1 MILVCHDPAMASF
14 ERHKID
20 LSKTWGDNLFALF
33 PSCLDARD
41 WELMLNDKVIETES
55 LNLDA
60 FPLPCDRLIMRNR
73 PLGVD
78 PVSWLY
84 IAAAAVAASLAVT
97 MLTKQNFG
105 YDETSSKSSN
115 NSFSG
120 QTNAPR
126 AYQAQPDIFGRV
138 RAYPDIVSPA
148 VVEYVNNDRTLKHY
162 FWLSRGS
169 IEVSDVRYAD
179 TDIGDYTN
187 SQYFVYDRV
196 PIPTVIEQFA
206 NAAVDNNIIVGANE
220 GTPTGILFNSAVVSG
235 SFAPSGMLEFE
246 VYESPSVIAVYD
258 DFVAGSVNAKVA
270 FSTDSTSLGTPV
282 VREYEDTATINSI
295 TIIPPVLPETQT
307 MYEFNL
313 SVVEDRPIFGTEP
326 LNGTVELETLS
337 NILVGPFTMP
347 VEASQIWYN
356 VTFVRG
362 LKGTA
367 NFNAEWW
374 AIDSNGDEIA
384 GSRQDESFSHSGDT
398 ADQKY
403 YTRKL
408 TPSYGN
414 ARYRFQIRRTNVADI
429 ENYLDQATLES
440 LYSVRVKSNV
450 LYQINGVGGTAIV
463 VESTATDTST
473 SSGQMKFN
481 CIAERKVITVNT
493 DGTINTSLSKSRRIV
508 DSVAHHMIIDGNV
521 AAAKIDL
528 KGLVEI
534 QNSITP
540 ASFGYFDYTFDDAN
554 VPLGDRIT
562 TMCDVGRIMVNR
574 EGSKYVFVRDEP
586 QSSPVAVFDRRTTS
600 GAEYNLTISPTNTDG
615 KDCVQVEWVDVDDT
629 NTKKYINVSWDSVL
643 NKPKHGYGYNA
654 RKVTLNGCS
663 NYEQALDRA
672 ELEMRKLVYQRQY
685 VSDTVLN
692 DAEYTWRGD
701 RVRWIDVA
709 DVGVSSGEVVSYDSS
724 SGIYYTSE
732 ECDFSDITSQYK
744 VAITDQYGY
753 ASAFVAASAVAGKN
767 KAFQASA
774 GTPIIA
780 DGITMQLGSRFL
792 LVKSTEVDKH
802 DFILASK
809 RPNGYGTFS
818 IELVQYDSRIYERTL
833 TS

>member
-20 LSKTWGDNLFALF
+20 LAKTWGDNLFALF
-33 PSCLDARD
+33 PSGLDARD
-41 WELMLNDKVIETES
+41 WELMLNDKVVEPEL

-60 FPLPCDRLIMRNR
+60 FPLPCDRIIMRNR

-78 PVSWLY
+78 PITIAY

-187 SQYFVYDRV
+187 SQYFVYDSV

-206 NAAVDNNIIVGANE
+206 NAAVDNNIIVGVNE
-220 GTPTGILFNSAVVSG
+220 GTSTGIGFTSATIDGQVESDGDIYFTV
-235 SFAPSGMLEFE
+235 A
-246 VYESPSVIAVYD
+246 ESPSVIAVYNEFNNGTTSAD
-258 DFVAGSVNAKVA
+258 VTYRYTNSFGGQ
-270 FSTDSTSLGTPV
+270 STLNVTGTI
-282 VREYEDTATINSI
+282 TAIV
-295 TIIPPVLPETQT
+295 IIPPVAPDT
-307 MYEFNL
+307 
-313 SVVEDRPIFGTEP
+313 VVKYQFFISTNTPVGLGGAPIVSDVT
-326 LNGTVELETLS
+326 LELLE
-337 NILVGPFTMP
+337 NVIVGPFTMP
-347 VEASQIWYN
+347 VESEQLWYN

-367 NFNAEWW
+367 EFKAEWW
-374 AIDSNGDEIA
+374 AIDSNGDEIS
-384 GSRQDESFSHSGDT
+384 GSRQDETFTYSGDT
-398 ADQKY
+398 SDQKY
-403 YTRKL
+403 YTRKV
-408 TPSYGN
+408 TPAYGN
-414 ARYRFQIRRTNVADI
+414 ARYRFQIQRTNESDA

-440 LYSVRVKSNV
+440 LFSVRVKNNV
-450 LYQINGVGGTAIV
+450 PYQINGIGGTAIV

-473 SSGQMKFN
+473 SSGQLKFN
-481 CIAERKVITVNT
+481 CIAERKVISVNS
-493 DGTINTSLSKSRRIV
+493 DGTINNTLTKSRRIC
-508 DSVAHHMIIDGNV
+508 DSVAHHMIVDGSV
-521 AAAKIDL
+521 SQSKIDL
-528 KGLVEI
+528 KGLVDI
-534 QNSITP
+534 QNAITP

-562 TMCDVGRIMVNR
+562 TMCDVGRILVNR

-586 QSSPVAVFDRRTTS
+586 QSAPVAVFDRRTTAS
-600 GAEYNLTISPTNTDG
+600 AEYNLTISPTNTDG

-629 NTKKYINVSWDSVL
+629 NTKKYINVSWDSTL
-643 NKPKHGYGYNA
+643 NIPKHGYGINA

-672 ELEMRKLVYQRQY
+672 ELEMRKLVYQREY
-685 VSDTVLN
+685 VTDTALN

-709 DVGVSSGEVVSYDSS
+709 DVGVSSGEIVGYDSVN
-724 SGIYYTSE
+724 GIYHTSE
-732 ECDFSDITSQYK
+732 ECDFNDGMAQYK

-753 ASAFVAASAVAGKN
+753 ASAFVAATSVAGKN
-767 KAFQASA
+767 KAFQAYA

-780 DGITMQLGSRFL
+780 DGITTQLGSRFL

-802 DFILASK
+802 DFTLASK
-809 RPNGYGTFS
+809 RPNGDGTFS

>member
-20 LSKTWGDNLFALF
+20 HAKTWGDNLFALF
-33 PSCLDARD
+33 PSGLDARD
-41 WELMLNDKVIETES
+41 WELMLNDKVIEPEH

-73 PLGVD
+73 PLGID
-78 PVSWLY
+78 PLTIALVAV
-84 IAAAAVAASLAVT
+84 AAAASVALSFL
-97 MLTKQNFG
+97 LQPSFG

-162 FWLSRGS
+162 FWITRGS
-169 IEVSDVRYAD
+169 AEVSDVRYAD

-187 SQYFVYDRV
+187 SQHFVYDNV

-206 NAAVDNNIIVGANE
+206 NAAVDNNIIVGVNE
-220 GTPTGILFNSAVVSG
+220 GTSTGIGFTSATINGQV
-235 SFAPSGMLEFE
+235 
-246 VYESPSVIAVYD
+246 ESDGDIYFTVAESSSVIAVYD
-258 DFVAGSVNAKVA
+258 EFNNGTTSADVTYRYTNSFGGQ
-270 FSTDSTSLGTPV
+270 STLNVTGTI
-282 VREYEDTATINSI
+282 TAIV
-295 TIIPPVLPETQT
+295 IIPPVAPDT
-307 MYEFNL
+307 
-313 SVVEDRPIFGTEP
+313 VVKYQFFISTNTPVGLGGAPIVGDVT
-326 LNGTVELETLS
+326 LELLE
-337 NILVGPFTMP
+337 NVIVGPFTMP
-347 VEASQIWYN
+347 VESEQLWYN

-367 NFNAEWW
+367 EFKAEWW
-374 AIDSNGDEIA
+374 AIDLNGDEIS
-384 GSRQDESFSHSGDT
+384 GSRQDETFTYSGDT

-403 YTRKL
+403 YTRKV
-408 TPSYGN
+408 TPAYGN
-414 ARYRFQIRRTNVADI
+414 ARYRFQIRRTNESDA

-440 LYSVRVKSNV
+440 LFSVRVKNNV
-450 LYQINGVGGTAIV
+450 LYQINGIGGTAIV

-473 SSGQMKFN
+473 SSGQLKFN
-481 CIAERKVITVNT
+481 CIAERKVITVNS
-493 DGTINTSLSKSRRIV
+493 DGTINSALTKSRRIC
-508 DSVAHHMIIDGNV
+508 DSVAHHMIVDGSV
-521 AAAKIDL
+521 SPSKIDL
-528 KGLVEI
+528 KGLVDI

-562 TMCDVGRIMVNR
+562 TMCDVGRILVNR

-586 QSSPVAVFDRRTTS
+586 QSAPVAVFDRRTTS

-629 NTKKYINVSWDSVL
+629 NTKKYINVSWDSTL
-643 NKPKHGYGYNA
+643 NKPKHGYGINA

-672 ELEMRKLVYQRQY
+672 ELEMRKLVYQREY
-685 VSDTVLN
+685 VTDTALN

-701 RVRWIDVA
+701 MVRWIDVA
-709 DVGVSSGEVVSYDSS
+709 DVGVSSGEVVGYDASN
-724 SGIYYTSE
+724 GIYHTSE
-732 ECDFSDITSQYK
+732 ECDFSDEAAQYK

-753 ASAFVAASAVAGKN
+753 ASAFVTASAVAGKN
-767 KAFQASA
+767 KAFHASA
-774 GTPIIA
+774 GTPIIS
-780 DGITMQLGSRFL
+780 DGIETQLGSRFL

-802 DFILASK
+802 DFILSSK
-809 RPNGYGTFS
+809 RPNGDGTFS
-818 IELVQYDSRIYERTL
+818 IDMVQYDSRIYERTL

>member
-20 LSKTWGDNLFALF
+20 HSKTWGDNLFALF
-33 PSCLDARD
+33 PSGLDASD
-41 WELMLNDKVIETES
+41 WELMLNDKVIEPER

-73 PLGVD
+73 PLGIETLVYAL
-78 PVSWLY
+78 V
-84 IAAAAVAASLAVT
+84 AVAAAVAVT
-97 MLTKQNFG
+97 MLTKQSFG

-169 IEVSDVRYAD
+169 IDVSDVRYAD

-187 SQYFVYDRV
+187 SQYFVYDNV

-206 NAAVDNNIIVGANE
+206 NAAVDNNIIIGVNE
-220 GTPTGILFNSAVVSG
+220 GAGTGNAFTEPVQSG
-235 SFAPSGMLEFE
+235 TVEAGGDLDFIVNETAGVIT
-246 VYESPSVIAVYD
+246 VYN
-258 DFVAGSVNAKVA
+258 DFVAGNVNAKVTYSYTNP
-270 FSTDSTSLGTPV
+270 FGGSSTVDATGTIQSV
-282 VREYEDTATINSI
+282 TV
-295 TIIPPVLPETQT
+295 IPPVLPDTITKYQFVIST
-307 MYEFNL
+307 SSSGPLFGADIDGNV
-313 SVVEDRPIFGTEP
+313 SV
-326 LNGTVELETLS
+326 ETLEK
-337 NILVGPFTMP
+337 ITVGPFTMP
-347 VEASQIWYN
+347 VESEQLWYN

-367 NFNAEWW
+367 EFKAEWW
-374 AIDSNGDEIA
+374 AIDSNGDEIS
-384 GSRQDESFSHSGDT
+384 GSRQDETFTYSGDT

-403 YTRKL
+403 YTRKV
-408 TPSYGN
+408 TPAYGN
-414 ARYRFQIRRTNVADI
+414 ARYRFQIQRTNESDA

-440 LYSVRVKSNV
+440 LFSVRIKTNV
-450 LYQINGVGGTAIV
+450 LYQINSIGGTAIV

-481 CIAERKVITVNT
+481 CIAERKVITVNS
-493 DGTINTSLSKSRRIV
+493 DGTTNNSLTKSRRIC
-508 DSVAHHMIIDGNV
+508 DSVAHHMIVDGSV
-521 AAAKIDL
+521 SPSKIDL
-528 KGLVEI
+528 KGLVDI
-534 QNSITP
+534 QNTITP
-540 ASFGYFDYTFDDAN
+540 ESFGYFDYTFDDAN

-562 TMCDVGRIMVNR
+562 TMCDVGRILVNR
-574 EGSKYVFVRDEP
+574 EGSKYVFVRDEAQP
-586 QSSPVAVFDRRTTS
+586 APVAVFDRRTTA

-615 KDCVQVEWVDVDDT
+615 KDCVQVEWVDVDDS
-629 NTKKYINVSWDSVL
+629 NTKRYINVSWDSTL
-643 NKPKHGYGYNA
+643 NKPKHGYGINA

-672 ELEMRKLVYQRQY
+672 ELEMRKLVYQREY
-685 VSDTVLN
+685 VTDTALN

-701 RVRWIDVA
+701 MVRWIDVA
-709 DVGVSSGEVVSYDSS
+709 DVGVSSGEIVGYDAAN
-724 SGIYYTSE
+724 GIYYTSD
-732 ECDFSDITSQYK
+732 ECDFSDNLAQYK
-744 VAITDQYGY
+744 VAITDQFGY
-753 ASAFVAASAVAGKN
+753 ASAFFTAVAVSGKN
-767 KAFQASA
+767 KAFQAIA
-774 GTPIIA
+774 GNPIIA
-780 DGITMQLGSRFL
+780 DGITTQLGSRFL

-802 DFILASK
+802 EFILASK
-809 RPNGYGTFS
+809 RPNGDGTFS

>member
-20 LSKTWGDNLFALF
+20 HSKTWGDNLFALF
-33 PSCLDARD
+33 PSGLDARD
-41 WELMLNDKVIETES
+41 WELMLNDKVIEPES

-73 PLGVD
+73 PLAELTVGTI
-78 PVSWLY
+78 
-84 IAAAAVAASLAVT
+84 IALVAAAVSVAATFLLQPS
-97 MLTKQNFG
+97 FG

-179 TDIGDYTN
+179 TEIGDYTN

-206 NAAVDNNIIVGANE
+206 NAAVDNNIIVGVNE
-220 GTPTGILFNSAVVSG
+220 GTSTGIGF
-235 SFAPSGMLEFE
+235 
-246 VYESPSVIAVYD
+246 
-258 DFVAGSVNAKVA
+258 
-270 FSTDSTSLGTPV
+270 TS
-282 VREYEDTATINSI
+282 ATINGKVESDGDIYFTVAESSSVISVYNEFNNGTTSADVTYRYTNSFGGQSTLNVTGTI
-295 TIIPPVLPETQT
+295 TAIVIIPPVAPDT
-307 MYEFNL
+307 
-313 SVVEDRPIFGTEP
+313 VVKYQFFISTNTPVGLGGAPIVSDVT
-326 LNGTVELETLS
+326 LELLE
-337 NILVGPFTMP
+337 NVIVGPFTMQ
-347 VEASQIWYN
+347 VESEQLWYN

-362 LKGTA
+362 LKGA
-367 NFNAEWW
+367 AEFKAEWW
-374 AIDSNGDEIA
+374 AIDSNGDEIS
-384 GSRQDESFSHSGDT
+384 GSRQDETFTYSGDT
-398 ADQKY
+398 SDQKY
-403 YTRKL
+403 YTRKV
-408 TPSYGN
+408 TPAYGY
-414 ARYRFQIRRTNVADI
+414 ARYRFQIQRTNESDA

-440 LYSVRVKSNV
+440 LFSVRIKNNV
-450 LYQINGVGGTAIV
+450 LYQINGIGGTAIV

-473 SSGQMKFN
+473 SSGQLKFN
-481 CIAERKVITVNT
+481 CIAERKVISVNS
-493 DGTINTSLSKSRRIV
+493 DGTINNTLTKSRRIC
-508 DSVAHHMIIDGNV
+508 DSVAHHMIVDGSV
-521 AAAKIDL
+521 YPSKIDL
-528 KGLVEI
+528 KGLVDI

-562 TMCDVGRIMVNR
+562 TMCDAGRILVNR

-586 QSSPVAVFDRRTTS
+586 QSAPVAVFDRRTTA

-615 KDCVQVEWVDVDDT
+615 KDCVQVEWVDVGDT
-629 NTKKYINVSWDSVL
+629 NTKKYINVSWDSAL
-643 NKPKHGYGYNA
+643 NNPKHGYGINA

-672 ELEMRKLVYQRQY
+672 ELEMRKLVYQREY
-685 VSDTVLN
+685 VTDTALN

-709 DVGVSSGEVVSYDSS
+709 DVGVSSGEIVGYDSVN
-724 SGIYYTSE
+724 GIYYTSE
-732 ECDFSDITSQYK
+732 ECDFSDITAQYK

-753 ASAFVAASAVAGKN
+753 ASSFVTATVVSGKN

-780 DGITMQLGSRFL
+780 DGVATQLGSRFL
-792 LVKSTEVDKH
+792 LVKSTEVDKR
-802 DFILASK
+802 DFIFSSK
-809 RPNGYGTFS
+809 RPNGDGTFS

>member
-20 LSKTWGDNLFALF
+20 HSKTWGYNLFSLF
-33 PSCLDARD
+33 PSGLDSRD
-41 WELMLNDKVIETES
+41 WELMLNDKVIHPEA

-60 FPLPCDRLIMRNR
+60 LPLPCDRLIMRNR
-73 PLGVD
+73 PLGLD
-78 PVSWLY
+78 PFTIALVAV
-84 IAAAAVAASLAVT
+84 AAAASVALSFFL
-97 MLTKQNFG
+97 QPSFG

-162 FWLSRGS
+162 FWITRGS
-169 IEVSDVRYAD
+169 AEVSDVRYAD

-187 SQYFVYDRV
+187 SQYFVYDNV

-206 NAAVDNNIIVGANE
+206 NAAVDNNIIVGVNE
-220 GTPTGILFNSAVVSG
+220 GTSTGIGFTSATINGQV
-235 SFAPSGMLEFE
+235 
-246 VYESPSVIAVYD
+246 ESDGDIYFTVAESSSVIAVYD
-258 DFVAGSVNAKVA
+258 EFNN
-270 FSTDSTSLGTPV
+270 GT
-282 VREYEDTATINSI
+282 TNSSI
-295 TIIPPVLPETQT
+295 TYRYTNSFGSESTLNVTGNITAIVIIPPVLPDT
-307 MYEFNL
+307 
-313 SVVEDRPIFGTEP
+313 VVKYQFFVSTNTPVGLGGAPIVGDVT
-326 LNGTVELETLS
+326 LELLE
-337 NILVGPFTMP
+337 NVIVGPFTMP
-347 VEASQIWYN
+347 VESDQLWYN

-362 LKGTA
+362 LKGSA
-367 NFNAEWW
+367 EFKAEWW
-374 AIDSNGDEIA
+374 AIDSNGDEIS
-384 GSRQDESFSHSGDT
+384 GSRQDETFTYSGDT

-403 YTRKL
+403 YTRKV
-408 TPSYGN
+408 TPAYGN
-414 ARYRFQIRRTNVADI
+414 ARYRFQIQRTNESDA

-440 LYSVRVKSNV
+440 LFSVRIKNNV
-450 LYQINGVGGTAIV
+450 LYQINGIGGTAIV

-473 SSGQMKFN
+473 SSGQLKFN
-481 CIAERKVITVNT
+481 CIAERKVITVNG
-493 DGTINTSLSKSRRIV
+493 DGTINNTLTKSRRIC
-508 DSVAHHMIIDGNV
+508 DSVAHHMIIDGSV
-521 AAAKIDL
+521 SPSKIDL
-528 KGLVEI
+528 KGLVDI

-562 TMCDVGRIMVNR
+562 TMCDVGRILVNR
-574 EGSKYVFVRDEP
+574 EGSKYVFVRDEA
-586 QSSPVAVFDRRTTS
+586 QAAPVAVFDRRTTS

-629 NTKKYINVSWDSVL
+629 NTKKYINVSWDSAL
-643 NKPKHGYGYNA
+643 NKPKHGYGINA

-672 ELEMRKLVYQRQY
+672 ELEMRKLVYQREY
-685 VSDTVLN
+685 VSDTALN

-709 DVGVSSGEVVSYDSS
+709 DVGVSSGEIVGYDSAN
-724 SGIYYTSE
+724 GIYYTSE
-732 ECDFSDITSQYK
+732 ECDFSDEAAQYK

-753 ASAFVAASAVAGKN
+753 ASAFVTAVSVSGNN

-774 GTPIIA
+774 GTPVIA
-780 DGITMQLGSRFL
+780 DGIITQLGSRFL

-802 DFILASK
+802 DFILSSK
-809 RPNGYGTFS
+809 RPNGDGTLS

>member
-20 LSKTWGDNLFALF
+20 HAKTWGDNLFALF
-33 PSCLDARD
+33 PSGLDARD
-41 WELMLNDKVIETES
+41 WELMLNDKVIQPES
-55 LNLDA
+55 FNLDA

-73 PLGVD
+73 PLGLEVA
-78 PVSWLY
+78 VIGL
-84 IAAAAVAASLAVT
+84 IAVAASVAVSF
-97 MLTKQNFG
+97 LFKPDPFG
-105 YDETSSKSSN
+105 YDETTSKSSN

-148 VVEYVNNDRTLKHY
+148 VVEYVDNNRTLKHY

-187 SQYFVYDRV
+187 SQYFVYDNV

-206 NAAVDNNIIVGANE
+206 NSAVDNNIIIGVNE
-220 GTPTGILFNSAVVSG
+220 GVGTGNAFTEPVQSG
-235 SFAPSGMLEFE
+235 TVEAGGDIDFIVNETAGVIT
-246 VYESPSVIAVYD
+246 VYN
-258 DFVAGSVNAKVA
+258 DFVAGNVNAKVTYSYTNP
-270 FSTDSTSLGTPV
+270 FGGSSTENTTGTIQSV
-282 VREYEDTATINSI
+282 TV
-295 TIIPPVLPETQT
+295 IPPVLPETITKYQFVIST
-307 MYEFNL
+307 
-313 SVVEDRPIFGTEP
+313 SSSGSIFGAD
-326 LNGTVELETLS
+326 LDGNVSVETLEK
-337 NILVGPFTMP
+337 IIVGPFTMP
-347 VEASQIWYN
+347 VDAEQIWYN

-362 LKGTA
+362 LKGRA
-367 NFNAEWW
+367 DFEAEWW
-374 AIDSNGDEIA
+374 AIDGNGGEIA
-384 GSRQDESFSHSGDT
+384 GSRQSETFFYEADT

-403 YTRKL
+403 FTRKL
-408 TPSYGN
+408 TPAYGL
-414 ARYRFQIRRTNVADI
+414 ARYRFQIRRTNDANI

-440 LYSVRVKSNV
+440 LFSVRIKNNV
-450 LYQINGVGGTAIV
+450 LYQINGIGGTAIV

-473 SSGQMKFN
+473 SSGQLKFN
-481 CIAERKVITVNT
+481 CIAERKVISVNS
-493 DGTINTSLSKSRRIV
+493 DGAINNTLTKSRRIC
-508 DSVAHHMIIDGNV
+508 DSVAHHMIVDGSV
-521 AAAKIDL
+521 SPSKIDL
-528 KGLVEI
+528 KGLVDI

-562 TMCDVGRIMVNR
+562 TMCDVGRILVNR
-574 EGSKYVFVRDEP
+574 EGSKYVFVRDEA
-586 QSSPVAVFDRRTTS
+586 QSAPVAVFDRRTTS

-629 NTKKYINVSWDSVL
+629 NTKKYINVSWDSTL
-643 NKPKHGYGYNA
+643 NKPKHGYGINA

-672 ELEMRKLVYQRQY
+672 ELEMRKLVYQREY
-685 VSDTVLN
+685 VSDTALN

-709 DVGVSSGEVVSYDSS
+709 DVGVSSGEVVGYDSI
-724 SGIYYTSE
+724 GIYYTSE
-732 ECDFSDITSQYK
+732 ECDFSDEEAQYK

-753 ASAFVAASAVAGKN
+753 ASSFVTATPVSGKT
-767 KAFQASA
+767 KAFQAVA
-774 GTPIIA
+774 VTPIIA
-780 DGITMQLGSRFL
+780 DGLTTQLGSRFL

-809 RPNGYGTFS
+809 RPNGDGTFS

>member
-20 LSKTWGDNLFALF
+20 HAKTWGDNLFALF
-33 PSCLDARD
+33 PSGLDARD
-41 WELMLNDKVIETES
+41 WELMLNDKVIATDA

-73 PLGVD
+73 PLGID

-126 AYQAQPDIFGRV
+126 AYQAQPDIFGRA

-162 FWLSRGS
+162 FWITRGS
-169 IEVSDVRYAD
+169 AEVSDVRYAD

-187 SQYFVYDRV
+187 SQHFVYDNV

-206 NAAVDNNIIVGANE
+206 NAAVDNNIIVGVNE
-220 GTPTGILFNSAVVSG
+220 GIGTGISFTEPVIVGEIDSG
-235 SFAPSGMLEFE
+235 GDIDFTVNETAN
-246 VYESPSVIAVYD
+246 VIALYN
-258 DFVAGSVNAKVA
+258 DFVAGNTNTKITYKYTNP
-270 FSTDSTSLGTPV
+270 FSGTSTV
-282 VREYEDTATINSI
+282 DTTGQILSI
-295 TIIPPVLPETQT
+295 TVIPPVLPDTISKYQFIVST
-307 MYEFNL
+307 GGTGPF
-313 SVVEDRPIFGTEP
+313 FGATIT
-326 LNGTVELETLS
+326 GDVSMETLER
-337 NILVGPFTMP
+337 ITVGPFTMP
-347 VEASQIWYN
+347 VDAEQIWYN

-362 LKGTA
+362 LKGGA
-367 NFNAEWW
+367 EFKAEWW
-374 AIDSNGDEIA
+374 AIDSLGDEIS
-384 GSRQDESFSHSGDT
+384 GSRQDETFTYSGDS

-403 YTRKL
+403 FTRKV
-408 TPSYGN
+408 TPAYGN
-414 ARYRFQIRRTNVADI
+414 ARYRFQIQRTNKSDA

-440 LYSVRVKSNV
+440 LFSVRVKSNV
-450 LYQINGVGGTAIV
+450 LYQINGIGGTAIV

-473 SSGQMKFN
+473 SSGQLKFN
-481 CIAERKVITVNT
+481 CIAERKVITVNA
-493 DGTINTSLSKSRRIV
+493 DGTINNTLAKSRRIC
-508 DSVAHHMIIDGNV
+508 DSVAHHMIVDGSV
-521 AAAKIDL
+521 SPSKIDL
-528 KGLVEI
+528 KGLVDI
-534 QNSITP
+534 QNSISP
-540 ASFGYFDYTFDDAN
+540 AHFGYFDYTFDDAN

-562 TMCDVGRIMVNR
+562 TMCDVGRIIVNR

-586 QSSPVAVFDRRTTS
+586 QSAPVAVFDRRTTS

-629 NTKKYINVSWDSVL
+629 NTKKYINVSWDSAL
-643 NKPKHGYGYNA
+643 NKPKHGYGINA

-672 ELEMRKLVYQRQY
+672 ELEMRKIVYQREY
-685 VSDTVLN
+685 VTDTALN

-709 DVGVSSGEVVSYDSS
+709 DVGVSSGEVVGYDSAN
-724 SGIYYTSE
+724 GIYYTSE
-732 ECDFSDITSQYK
+732 ECDFSDDAAQYK

-753 ASAFVAASAVAGKN
+753 ASAFVAATSVAGKN

-774 GTPIIA
+774 GAPIIS
-780 DGITMQLGSRFL
+780 DGITTQLGSRFL

-802 DFILASK
+802 DFIFASK
-809 RPNGYGTFS
+809 RPNGDGTFS

>member
-20 LSKTWGDNLFALF
+20 HSKTWGDNLFALF
-33 PSCLDARD
+33 TSGLDARD
-41 WELMLNDKVIETES
+41 WELMLNDKVIEPES

-73 PLGVD
+73 PLGID
-78 PVSWLY
+78 PLTIALVAV
-84 IAAAAVAASLAVT
+84 AAAASVALSFFL
-97 MLTKQNFG
+97 QPSFG
-105 YDETSSKSSN
+105 YDETTSKSSN

-162 FWLSRGS
+162 FWITRGS
-169 IEVSDVRYAD
+169 AEVSDVRYAD

-187 SQYFVYDRV
+187 SQYFVYDNV

-206 NAAVDNNIIVGANE
+206 NAAVDNNIIIGVNE
-220 GTPTGILFNSAVVSG
+220 GQESGISFSSNVISG
-235 SFAPSGMLEFE
+235 KYYYSGALEFI
-246 VYESPSVIAVYD
+246 VYESTKVVDVYD
-258 DFVAGSVNAKVA
+258 EFAAGNVNVNAT
-270 FSTDSTSLGTPV
+270 FSTENDFGGIIVKDYV
-282 VREYEDTATINSI
+282 VPATITSI
-295 TIIPPVLPETQT
+295 NVIPPAFPETKT
-307 MYEFNL
+307 KYEFIMTAPSKRTTFGN
-313 SVVEDRPIFGTEP
+313 EPITGLMQIDVLDEIF
-326 LNGTVELETLS
+326 
-337 NILVGPFTMP
+337 VGPFTMP
-347 VEASQIWYN
+347 VESEQLWYN

-367 NFNAEWW
+367 EFKAQWW
-374 AIDSNGDEIA
+374 AIDSNGDEIS
-384 GSRQDESFSHSGDT
+384 GSRQDETFTYSGDT

-403 YTRKL
+403 YTRKV
-408 TPSYGN
+408 TPAYGN
-414 ARYRFQIRRTNVADI
+414 ARYRFQIQRTNESDA

-440 LYSVRVKSNV
+440 LFSVRIKNNV
-450 LYQINGVGGTAIV
+450 LYQINGIGGTAIV

-473 SSGQMKFN
+473 SSGQLKFN
-481 CIAERKVITVNT
+481 CIAERKVISVNS
-493 DGTINTSLSKSRRIV
+493 DGTINNTLTKSRRIC
-508 DSVAHHMIIDGNV
+508 DSVAHHMIVDGNV
-521 AAAKIDL
+521 PASKIDL
-528 KGLVEI
+528 KGLMDI
-534 QNSITP
+534 QNAITP
-540 ASFGYFDYTFDDAN
+540 ANFGYFDYTFDDAD

-562 TMCDVGRIMVNR
+562 TMCDVGRILVNR
-574 EGSKYVFVRDEP
+574 EGSKYVFVRDEAQP
-586 QSSPVAVFDRRTTS
+586 APVAVFDRRTTS
-600 GAEYNLTISPTNTDG
+600 GEEYNLTISPTNTDG

-629 NTKKYINVSWDSVL
+629 NTKKYINVSWDSSL
-643 NKPKHGYGYNA
+643 NKPKHGYGINA

-672 ELEMRKLVYQRQY
+672 ELEMRKLVYQREY
-685 VSDTVLN
+685 VTDTALN

-709 DVGVSSGEVVSYDSS
+709 DVGVSSGEVVGYDSAN
-724 SGIYYTSE
+724 GIYYTSE
-732 ECDFSDITSQYK
+732 ECDFSDTSAQYK

-753 ASAFVAASAVAGKN
+753 ASAFVTASAIAGKN
-767 KAFQASA
+767 KAFQAGA

-780 DGITMQLGSRFL
+780 EGITIQLGSRFL

-809 RPNGYGTFS
+809 RPNGDGTFS

>member
-33 PSCLDARD
+33 PSGLDARD
-41 WELMLNDKVIETES
+41 WELMLNDKVIAKDA

-73 PLGVD
+73 PLGVETL
-78 PVSWLY
+78 VYALV
-84 IAAAAVAASLAVT
+84 AVAASLAVT

-187 SQYFVYDRV
+187 SQYFVYDNV

-206 NAAVDNNIIVGANE
+206 NAAVDNNIIIGVNE
-220 GTPTGILFNSAVVSG
+220 GVGTGISFTKPVSSG
-235 SFAPSGMLEFE
+235 SIDSNGDIDFTVFE
-246 VYESPSVIAVYD
+246 TANVIALYN
-258 DFVAGSVNAKVA
+258 DFAAGNTSARITYSYNNPFGGTSTVNA
-270 FSTDSTSLGTPV
+270 SGEIL
-282 VREYEDTATINSI
+282 SI
-295 TIIPPVLPETQT
+295 TIIPPVLPETTNKYQFIVRASETGPFFGATLTGNVT
-307 MYEFNL
+307 M
-313 SVVEDRPIFGTEP
+313 
-326 LNGTVELETLS
+326 ETLEQ
-337 NILVGPFTMP
+337 IIVGPFTMP
-347 VEASQIWYN
+347 VESEQLWYN

-367 NFNAEWW
+367 EFKAEWW
-374 AIDSNGDEIA
+374 AIDSNGDEIS
-384 GSRQDESFSHSGDT
+384 GSRQDETFTYSGDT
-398 ADQKY
+398 SDQKY
-403 YTRKL
+403 YTRKV

-414 ARYRFQIRRTNVADI
+414 ARYRFQIQRTNESDA

-440 LYSVRVKSNV
+440 LFSVRIKNNV
-450 LYQINGVGGTAIV
+450 LYQINGIGGTAIV

-473 SSGQMKFN
+473 SSGQLKFN
-481 CIAERKVITVNT
+481 CIAERKVISVNS
-493 DGTINTSLSKSRRIV
+493 DGTINNTLTKSRRIC
-508 DSVAHHMIIDGNV
+508 DSVAHHMIVDGNV
-521 AAAKIDL
+521 SPSKIDL
-528 KGLVEI
+528 LGLVSI

-540 ASFGYFDYTFDDAN
+540 ASFGHFDYTFDDAN

-562 TMCDVGRIMVNR
+562 TMCDAGRILVNR
-574 EGSKYVFVRDEP
+574 EGSKYVFVRDEA
-586 QSSPVAVFDRRTTS
+586 QSAPVAVFDRRTTL

-629 NTKKYINVSWDSVL
+629 NTKKYINVSWDPSL
-643 NKPKHGYGYNA
+643 NKPKLGYGINA

-672 ELEMRKLVYQRQY
+672 ELEMRKLVYQREY
-685 VSDTVLN
+685 VTDTALN

-709 DVGVSSGEVVSYDSS
+709 DVGVSSGEIVGYDSS
-724 SGIYYTSE
+724 NGIYYTSE
-732 ECDFSDITSQYK
+732 ECDFSDPSAQYK

-753 ASAFVAASAVAGKN
+753 ASAFVTATPVSGKN

-774 GTPIIA
+774 GNPVIA
-780 DGITMQLGSRFL
+780 DGITTQLGSRFL
-792 LVKSTEVDKH
+792 LVKSTEVGKH

-809 RPNGYGTFS
+809 RPNGDGTFS

>member
-20 LSKTWGDNLFALF
+20 HSKTWGDNLFALF
-33 PSCLDARD
+33 PSGLDARD
-41 WELMLNDKVIETES
+41 WELMLNDKVIEPEA
-55 LNLDA
+55 LNLGA
-60 FPLPCDRLIMRNR
+60 FPMPCDRLIMRNR
-73 PLGVD
+73 PLG
-78 PVSWLY
+78 LETATI
-84 IAAAAVAASLAVT
+84 IALVAAAVSIAATFLLQPS
-97 MLTKQNFG
+97 FG

-187 SQYFVYDRV
+187 SQYFVYDNV

-206 NAAVDNNIIVGANE
+206 NAAVDNNILIGTNE
-220 GTPTGILFNSAVVSG
+220 GEPTGHIFDEPVVSGTVSPDGTLEFSVNENSAVV
-235 SFAPSGMLEFE
+235 
-246 VYESPSVIAVYD
+246 AVYD
-258 DFVAGSVNAKVA
+258 DFMAGKSGVNVSFSYTNPFGGTSSYTGSGEITSVTLIPPVSPDTITKYS
-270 FSTDSTSLGTPV
+270 FSISTDSKV
-282 VREYEDTATINSI
+282 
-295 TIIPPVLPETQT
+295 
-307 MYEFNL
+307 F
-313 SVVEDRPIFGTEP
+313 FGGD
-326 LNGTVELETLS
+326 LVGNVGVETLS
-337 NILVGPFTMP
+337 GTLVGPFTMP
-347 VEASQIWYN
+347 VDSDQIWYN
-356 VTFVRG
+356 IAFQRG
-362 LKGTA
+362 LKGGA
-367 NFNAEWW
+367 GIESEWW
-374 AIDSNGDEIA
+374 AIDQNGIEIA
-384 GSRQDESFSHSGDT
+384 GSRQTEYFICEGDT
-398 ADQKY
+398 ADQKF
-403 YTRKL
+403 YTRKV
-408 TPSYGN
+408 TPSYGL
-414 ARYRFQIRRTNVADI
+414 ARYKFQIKRTNPADNT
-429 ENYLDQATLES
+429 NYLDQASLES
-440 LYSVRVKSNV
+440 LFSVRIKNNV
-450 LYQINGVGGTAIV
+450 LYQINGIGGTAIV
-463 VESTATDTST
+463 VESKATDTST
-473 SSGQMKFN
+473 SSGQLKFN
-481 CIAERKVITVNT
+481 CIAERKVITVNG
-493 DGTINTSLSKSRRIV
+493 DGTINSTLAKSRRIC
-508 DSVAHHMIIDGNV
+508 DSVAHHMIIDGSV
-521 AAAKIDL
+521 SPSKIDL
-528 KGLVEI
+528 KGLVDI

-562 TMCDVGRIMVNR
+562 TMCDVGRILVNR
-574 EGSKYVFVRDEP
+574 EGSKYVFVRDEA
-586 QSSPVAVFDRRTTS
+586 QAAPVAVFDRRTTS
-600 GAEYNLTISPTNTDG
+600 GSEYNLTISPTNTDG

-629 NTKKYINVSWDSVL
+629 NTKKYINVSWDSTL
-643 NKPKHGYGYNA
+643 NKPKHGYGINA

-672 ELEMRKLVYQRQY
+672 ELEMRKLVYQREY
-685 VSDTVLN
+685 VTDTALN

-709 DVGVSSGEVVSYDSS
+709 DVGVSSGEVIGYDSAN
-724 SGIYYTSE
+724 GIYHTSE
-732 ECDFSDITSQYK
+732 ECDFGDKLSQYK

-753 ASAFVAASAVAGKN
+753 ASSFVTATAVPGKN
-767 KAFQASA
+767 KAFQAIA

-780 DGITMQLGSRFL
+780 NGITTQLGSRFL
-792 LVKSTEVDKH
+792 LVKSTEVDMH

-809 RPNGYGTFS
+809 RPNGDGTFS

>member
-20 LSKTWGDNLFALF
+20 HAKTWGDNLFALF
-33 PSCLDARD
+33 PSGLDARD
-41 WELMLNDKVIETES
+41 WELMLNDKVIQPDA

-73 PLGVD
+73 PLGVETL
-78 PVSWLY
+78 VIGL
-84 IAAAAVAASLAVT
+84 IAVAASVAVSF
-97 MLTKQNFG
+97 LFKPDPFG

-148 VVEYVNNDRTLKHY
+148 VVEYVDNDRTLKHY

-187 SQYFVYDRV
+187 SQYLVYDNV

-206 NAAVDNNIIVGANE
+206 NAAVDNNIIIGVNE
-220 GTPTGILFNSAVVSG
+220 GVGTGNAFTEPVQSG
-235 SFAPSGMLEFE
+235 QVDSSGNLDFIVNETTGVLS
-246 VYESPSVIAVYD
+246 VYN
-258 DFVAGSVNAKVA
+258 DFLAGNVNAKVTYRYTNA
-270 FSTDSTSLGTPV
+270 FGGSSTV
-282 VREYEDTATINSI
+282 DTTGAIQSVTV
-295 TIIPPVLPETQT
+295 IPPVLPETITKYQFVIST
-307 MYEFNL
+307 SSSGSLFGADLDGNV
-313 SVVEDRPIFGTEP
+313 SV
-326 LNGTVELETLS
+326 ETLEK
-337 NILVGPFTMP
+337 ITVGPFTMP
-347 VEASQIWYN
+347 VDAEQIWYN

-362 LKGTA
+362 LKGRA
-367 NFNAEWW
+367 DFEAEWW
-374 AIDSNGDEIA
+374 AIDGNGDEIV
-384 GSRQDESFSHSGDT
+384 GSRQSETFFYENDT

-403 YTRKL
+403 FTRKL
-408 TPSYGN
+408 TPAYGL
-414 ARYRFQIRRTNVADI
+414 ARYRFQIKRTNDANI

-440 LYSVRVKSNV
+440 LFSVRVKNNV
-450 LYQINGVGGTAIV
+450 LYQINGIGGTAIV

-481 CIAERKVITVNT
+481 CIAERNVISVNSDGTVN
-493 DGTINTSLSKSRRIV
+493 NTLTKSRRV
-508 DSVAHHMIIDGNV
+508 CDSVAHHMIVDGSV
-521 AAAKIDL
+521 SPSKIDL
-528 KGLVEI
+528 KGLVDI

-540 ASFGYFDYTFDDAN
+540 ESFGYFDYTFDDAN

-562 TMCDVGRIMVNR
+562 TMCDVGRILVNR

-586 QSSPVAVFDRRTTS
+586 QIAPVAVFDRRTTS

-629 NTKKYINVSWDSVL
+629 NTKKYINVSWDAAL
-643 NKPKHGYGYNA
+643 NKPKHGYGINA

-672 ELEMRKLVYQRQY
+672 ELEMRKLVYQREY
-685 VSDTVLN
+685 VTDTALN

-709 DVGVSSGEVVSYDSS
+709 DVGVSSGEVVGFDPTN
-724 SGIYYTSE
+724 GIYYTSE
-732 ECDFSDITSQYK
+732 ECDFSDYAAQYK
-744 VAITDQYGY
+744 VAITDQFGY
-753 ASAFVAASAVAGKN
+753 ASAFFTAVAVSGKN

-780 DGITMQLGSRFL
+780 DGITTQLGSRFL

-809 RPNGYGTFS
+809 RPNGDGTFS

>member
-20 LSKTWGDNLFALF
+20 LAKTWGDNLFALF
-33 PSCLDARD
+33 PSGLDARD
-41 WELMLNDKVIETES
+41 WELMLNDKVIEPEIF
-55 LNLDA
+55 NLDV

-73 PLGVD
+73 PLGVETL
-78 PVSWLY
+78 V
-84 IAAAAVAASLAVT
+84 IALVAVAAAVAASLLLQPA
-97 MLTKQNFG
+97 FG

-148 VVEYVNNDRTLKHY
+148 AMEYVDNNRTLKHY
-162 FWLSRGS
+162 FWITRGS
-169 IEVSDVRYAD
+169 AEISYVRYAD

-187 SQYFVYDRV
+187 SQYSVYDNI
-196 PIPTVIEQFA
+196 PIPTVVEQFA
-206 NAAVDNNIIVGANE
+206 NAAVDNNIIIGVNE
-220 GTPTGILFNSAVVSG
+220 GVGTGISFTEPVSSG
-235 SFAPSGMLEFE
+235 SVDSNGDIDFTVLETAN
-246 VYESPSVIAVYD
+246 VISLYN
-258 DFVAGSVNAKVA
+258 DFTAGNTNAKMTYSYNNP
-270 FSTDSTSLGTPV
+270 FGGKSTV
-282 VREYEDTATINSI
+282 NTAGEILSV
-295 TIIPPVLPETQT
+295 TIIPPVLPETTNKYQFIVRT
-307 MYEFNL
+307 SETGPF
-313 SVVEDRPIFGTEP
+313 FGAT
-326 LNGTVELETLS
+326 LTDNVTIETLEQ
-337 NILVGPFTMP
+337 IIVGPFTMP
-347 VEASQIWYN
+347 VDASQIWYN

-367 NFNAEWW
+367 NFKAEWW
-374 AIDSNGDEIA
+374 AIDELGDEIL
-384 GSRQDESFSHSGDT
+384 GTRQDETFSYSGDT

-403 YTRKL
+403 FTRKV
-408 TPSYGN
+408 TPSYGT
-414 ARYRFQIRRTNVADI
+414 ARYRFQIQRTNSADI
-429 ENYLDQATLES
+429 ENYIDQATLES
-440 LYSVRVKSNV
+440 LFSVRIKSNV
-450 LYQINGVGGTAIV
+450 LYQVNGIGGTAIV

-473 SSGQMKFN
+473 SSGQLKFN
-481 CIAERKVITVNT
+481 CIAERKVITVNG
-493 DGTINTSLSKSRRIV
+493 DGTINNALTKSRRIC
-508 DSVAHHMIIDGNV
+508 DSVAHHMIVDGSV
-521 AAAKIDL
+521 SPSKIDL
-528 KGLVEI
+528 KGLVDI
-534 QNSITP
+534 QNSISP
-540 ASFGYFDYTFDDAN
+540 ANFGYFDYTFDDAN

-562 TMCDVGRIMVNR
+562 TMCDVGRILVNR

-586 QSSPVAVFDRRTTS
+586 QSAPVAVFDRRTTS

-629 NTKKYINVSWDSVL
+629 NTKKYINVSWDAAL
-643 NKPKHGYGYNA
+643 NKPKHGYGINA

-672 ELEMRKLVYQRQY
+672 ELEMRKLVYQREY
-685 VSDTVLN
+685 VTDTALN

-709 DVGVSSGEVVSYDSS
+709 DVGVSSGEVIGYDSVN
-724 SGIYYTSE
+724 GIYYTSE
-732 ECDFSDITSQYK
+732 ECDFSDEAAQYK

-753 ASAFVAASAVAGKN
+753 ASAFVAATSLAGKN

-780 DGITMQLGSRFL
+780 DGITTQLGSRFL

-802 DFILASK
+802 DFILSSK
-809 RPNGYGTFS
+809 RPNGDGTFS
-818 IELVQYDSRIYERTL
+818 VELVQYNSRIYERTL

>member
-33 PSCLDARD
+33 PSGIDARD
-41 WELMLNDKVIETES
+41 WELMLNDKVVEPES

-73 PLGVD
+73 PLGVEML
-78 PVSWLY
+78 VIGL
-84 IAAAAVAASLAVT
+84 IAVAASVAVSF
-97 MLTKQNFG
+97 LFKPDPFG
-105 YDETSSKSSN
+105 YDETTSKSSN

-148 VVEYVNNDRTLKHY
+148 VVEYVNNNRTLKHY
-162 FWLSRGS
+162 FWITRGS
-169 IEVSDVRYAD
+169 AEVSDVRYAD

-187 SQYFVYDRV
+187 SQYLVYDNV

-206 NAAVDNNIIVGANE
+206 NAAVDNNIIVGVNE
-220 GTPTGILFNSAVVSG
+220 GAGTGNAFTEPVQSGAVYFGGDIDFIVNETAGVITVYNDFLDGNVSAKVTYRYTN
-235 SFAPSGMLEFE
+235 PSGGSST
-246 VYESPSVIAVYD
+246 VNTTRTIQSVTVIPPILPDTITKYQ
-258 DFVAGSVNAKVA
+258 FVISNGNPGVIFGADLDGSV
-270 FSTDSTSLGTPV
+270 
-282 VREYEDTATINSI
+282 
-295 TIIPPVLPETQT
+295 
-307 MYEFNL
+307 
-313 SVVEDRPIFGTEP
+313 SV
-326 LNGTVELETLS
+326 ETLGK
-337 NILVGPFTMP
+337 ITVGPFTMP
-347 VEASQIWYN
+347 VDAEQIWYN
-356 VTFVRG
+356 VIFVRG
-362 LKGTA
+362 LKGRA
-367 NFNAEWW
+367 DFEAEWW
-374 AIDSNGDEIA
+374 AIDSNGDEII
-384 GSRQDESFSHSGDT
+384 GSRQSETFFYEGDT

-403 YTRKL
+403 FTRKL
-408 TPSYGN
+408 TPAYGL
-414 ARYRFQIRRTNVADI
+414 ARYRFQITRTNEANI

-440 LYSVRVKSNV
+440 LFSVRIKNNV
-450 LYQINGVGGTAIV
+450 LYQINGIGGTAIV

-481 CIAERKVITVNT
+481 CIAERKVISVNS
-493 DGTINTSLSKSRRIV
+493 DGTINNTPTKSRRIC
-508 DSVAHHMIIDGNV
+508 DSVAHHMIVDGSV
-521 AAAKIDL
+521 SPSKVDL

-562 TMCDVGRIMVNR
+562 TMCDAGRILVNR
-574 EGSKYVFVRDEP
+574 EGSKYVFVRDEA
-586 QSSPVAVFDRRTTS
+586 QAAPVAVFDRRTTS

-629 NTKKYINVSWDSVL
+629 NTKKYINVSWDSTL
-643 NKPKHGYGYNA
+643 NKPNHGYGINA

-672 ELEMRKLVYQRQY
+672 ELEMRKLVYQREY
-685 VSDTVLN
+685 VTDTALN

-709 DVGVSSGEVVSYDSS
+709 DVGVSSGEVVGYDAGN
-724 SGIYYTSE
+724 GIYYTSE
-732 ECDFSDITSQYK
+732 ECDFSDASAQYK

-753 ASAFVAASAVAGKN
+753 ASAFVTASAVAGKN
-767 KAFQASA
+767 KAFQASS
-774 GTPIIA
+774 GTPVIS
-780 DGITMQLGSRFL
+780 DGITTQLGSRFL

-802 DFILASK
+802 DFILSSK
-809 RPNGYGTFS
+809 RPNGDGTFS

>member
-20 LSKTWGDNLFALF
+20 HSKTWGDNLFALF
-33 PSCLDARD
+33 PSGLDARD
-41 WELMLNDKVIETES
+41 WELMLNDKVIEPES

-73 PLGVD
+73 PLG
-78 PVSWLY
+78 LETGTI
-84 IAAAAVAASLAVT
+84 IALVAAAVSIAATFLLQPS
-97 MLTKQNFG
+97 FG

-162 FWLSRGS
+162 FWITRGS
-169 IEVSDVRYAD
+169 VEVSDVRYAD

-187 SQYFVYDRV
+187 SQYFVYDNV

-206 NAAVDNNIIVGANE
+206 NAAVDNNIIVGVNE
-220 GTPTGILFNSAVVSG
+220 GTSTGIGF
-235 SFAPSGMLEFE
+235 
-246 VYESPSVIAVYD
+246 
-258 DFVAGSVNAKVA
+258 
-270 FSTDSTSLGTPV
+270 TS
-282 VREYEDTATINSI
+282 ATINGQVESDGDIYFTVAESSSVISVYNEFNNGTTSADVTYRYTNPFGGQSTLNVTGTI
-295 TIIPPVLPETQT
+295 TAIVIIPPVAPDTVVKYQFFISTSTQVG
-307 MYEFNL
+307 L
-313 SVVEDRPIFGTEP
+313 GGAPIVGDVT
-326 LNGTVELETLS
+326 LELLE
-337 NILVGPFTMP
+337 NVIVGPFTMP
-347 VEASQIWYN
+347 VESEQLWYN

-367 NFNAEWW
+367 EFKAEWW
-374 AIDSNGDEIA
+374 AIDSNGDEIP
-384 GSRQDESFSHSGDT
+384 GSRQDETFTYSGDT
-398 ADQKY
+398 SDQKY
-403 YTRKL
+403 YTRKV
-408 TPSYGN
+408 TPAYGN
-414 ARYRFQIRRTNVADI
+414 ARYRFQIQRTNESDA

-440 LYSVRVKSNV
+440 LFSVRIKNNV
-450 LYQINGVGGTAIV
+450 LYQINGIGGTAIV

-473 SSGQMKFN
+473 SSGQLKFN
-481 CIAERKVITVNT
+481 CIAERKVISVNS
-493 DGTINTSLSKSRRIV
+493 DGTINYTLTKSRRIC
-508 DSVAHHMIIDGNV
+508 DSVAHHMIVDGSV
-521 AAAKIDL
+521 SPSKIDL
-528 KGLVEI
+528 KGLVDI
-534 QNSITP
+534 QNAITP

-562 TMCDVGRIMVNR
+562 TMCDAGRILVNR
-574 EGSKYVFVRDEP
+574 EGSKYVFVRDEAQP
-586 QSSPVAVFDRRTTS
+586 APVAVFDRRTTS

-629 NTKKYINVSWDSVL
+629 NTKKYINVSWDSTL
-643 NKPKHGYGYNA
+643 NQPKHGYGINA

-672 ELEMRKLVYQRQY
+672 ELEMRKLVYQREY
-685 VSDTVLN
+685 VTDTALN

-709 DVGVSSGEVVSYDSS
+709 DVGVSSGEVVGYDAAN
-724 SGIYYTSE
+724 GIYYTSE
-732 ECDFSDITSQYK
+732 ECDLGDEAAQYK
-744 VAITDQYGY
+744 VAITDQFGY
-753 ASAFVAASAVAGKN
+753 ASSFVTATAVSGKN
-767 KAFQASA
+767 KAFQANA
-774 GTPIIA
+774 GAPVIA
-780 DGITMQLGSRFL
+780 DEITTQLGSRFL

-809 RPNGYGTFS
+809 RPNGDGTFS

>member
-20 LSKTWGDNLFALF
+20 HSKTWGDNLFALF
-33 PSCLDARD
+33 PSGLDARD
-41 WELMLNDKVIETES
+41 WELMLNDKVIEPES
-55 LNLDA
+55 LNLEA

-73 PLGVD
+73 PLGVESL
-78 PVSWLY
+78 VIGL
-84 IAAAAVAASLAVT
+84 IAVAASVAVSF
-97 MLTKQNFG
+97 LFKPDPFG
-105 YDETSSKSSN
+105 YDETTSKSSN

-148 VVEYVNNDRTLKHY
+148 VVEYVDNNRTLKHY
-162 FWLSRGS
+162 FWITRGS
-169 IEVSDVRYAD
+169 AEISDVRYAD
-179 TDIGDYTN
+179 TEIGDYTN
-187 SQYFVYDRV
+187 SQYFAYDNV

-206 NAAVDNNIIVGANE
+206 NAAVDNNIIIGVNE
-220 GTPTGILFNSAVVSG
+220 GVGTGNAFTEPVQSG
-235 SFAPSGMLEFE
+235 TVEAGGDLDFIVNETAGVIT
-246 VYESPSVIAVYD
+246 VYNDFIA
-258 DFVAGSVNAKVA
+258 GNVNAKVTYSYTNP
-270 FSTDSTSLGTPV
+270 FGGSSTENTTGTIQSV
-282 VREYEDTATINSI
+282 TV
-295 TIIPPVLPETQT
+295 IPPALPETITKYQFVIST
-307 MYEFNL
+307 SSSGSLFGADLDGNV
-313 SVVEDRPIFGTEP
+313 SV
-326 LNGTVELETLS
+326 ETLEK
-337 NILVGPFTMP
+337 ITVGPFTMP
-347 VEASQIWYN
+347 VDAEQIWYN

-362 LKGTA
+362 LKGRA
-367 NFNAEWW
+367 DFEAEWW
-374 AIDSNGDEIA
+374 AIDGNGDEII
-384 GSRQDESFSHSGDT
+384 GSRQSETFFYENDT

-403 YTRKL
+403 FTRKL
-408 TPSYGN
+408 TPSYGL
-414 ARYRFQIRRTNVADI
+414 ARYRFQIKRTNDANI

-440 LYSVRVKSNV
+440 LFSVRIKNNV
-450 LYQINGVGGTAIV
+450 LYQINGIGGTAIV

-473 SSGQMKFN
+473 SSGQLKFN
-481 CIAERKVITVNT
+481 CIAERKVITVNA
-493 DGTINTSLSKSRRIV
+493 DGTINSALTKSRRIC
-508 DSVAHHMIIDGNV
+508 DSVAHHMIVDGSV
-521 AAAKIDL
+521 SPSKIDL
-528 KGLVEI
+528 KGLVDI

-562 TMCDVGRIMVNR
+562 TMCDVGRILVNR

-586 QSSPVAVFDRRTTS
+586 QSAPAAVFDRRTTS

-629 NTKKYINVSWDSVL
+629 NTKKYINVSWDSTP
-643 NKPKHGYGYNA
+643 NKPKHGYGVNA

-672 ELEMRKLVYQRQY
+672 ELEMRKLVYQREY
-685 VSDTVLN
+685 VTDTALN

-709 DVGVSSGEVVSYDSS
+709 DVGVSSGEVVGYDSVN
-724 SGIYYTSE
+724 GIYYTSE
-732 ECDFSDITSQYK
+732 ECDFSDEAAQYK

-753 ASAFVAASAVAGKN
+753 ASAFVAATSVAGKN

-774 GTPIIA
+774 GNPIIA
-780 DGITMQLGSRFL
+780 DGITTQLGSRFL

-809 RPNGYGTFS
+809 RPNGDGTFS

>member
-1 MILVCHDPAMASF
+1 MILVCHDPAMAAF

-20 LSKTWGDNLFALF
+20 LSKTWGDNLFELF
-33 PSCLDARD
+33 PSGLDARD
-41 WELMLNDKVIETES
+41 WELMLNDKVIQPES

-60 FPLPCDRLIMRNR
+60 FPLPCDRLVMRNR
-73 PLGVD
+73 PLASIAVIAI
-78 PVSWLY
+78 VA
-84 IAAAAVAASLAVT
+84 IVAAATVAMFT
-97 MLTKQNFG
+97 QKPFG
-105 YDETSSKSSN
+105 YDDTSSKSSN
-115 NSFSG
+115 NSFTG

-138 RAYPDIVSPA
+138 RAYPDVVSPP
-148 VVEYVNNDRTLKHY
+148 VMEYVDNDRTLKHY

-187 SQYFVYDRV
+187 SQYFVYDNV

-206 NAAVDNNIIVGANE
+206 NAAVDNNIIIGVNE
-220 GTPTGILFNSAVVSG
+220 GVGTGISFVETVVTGSISSSG
-235 SFAPSGMLEFE
+235 SVDFVVNDSSG
-246 VYESPSVIAVYD
+246 VQAVYA
-258 DFVAGSVNAKVA
+258 DFAGGNTNVKVTLNYA
-270 FSTDSTSLGTPV
+270 NPFGGTSTL
-282 VREYEDTATINSI
+282 DTTGAIISI
-295 TIIPPVLPETQT
+295 TEFPPTPPETVTQY
-307 MYEFNL
+307 MFEL
-313 SVVEDRPIFGTEP
+313 EVDGSGSLFGAE
-326 LNGTVELETLS
+326 LVGDVSLETLEK
-337 NILVGPFTMP
+337 ITVGPFTMP
-347 VEASQIWYN
+347 VDAEQLWYN

-362 LKGTA
+362 LKGEA
-367 NFNAEWW
+367 SFKAEWW
-374 AIDSNGDEIA
+374 AIDSLGDEIS
-384 GSRQDESFSHSGDT
+384 GSRQDETFSYSGDT

-403 YTRKL
+403 FTRKI
-408 TPSYGN
+408 TPSYGS
-414 ARYRFQIRRTNVADI
+414 ARYRFQIQRTNTADI

-493 DGTINTSLSKSRRIV
+493 DGTINTALSKSRRIV
-508 DSVAHHMIIDGNV
+508 DSVAHHMIVDGNV
-521 AAAKIDL
+521 AQAKIDL

-534 QNSITP
+534 QNSIIP
-540 ASFGYFDYTFDDAN
+540 AGFGYFDYTFDDAN

-562 TMCDVGRIMVNR
+562 TMCDVGRILVNR

-586 QSSPVAVFDRRTTS
+586 QSAPVAVFDRRTAT
-600 GAEYNLTISPTNTDG
+600 GDEYTLTISPTNTDG
-615 KDCVQVEWVDVDDT
+615 KDCVQVEWVDVDNS
-629 NTKKYINVSWDSVL
+629 NTKKYINISWDDTL

-672 ELEMRKLVYQRQY
+672 ELEMRKIVYQRQY
-685 VSDTVLN
+685 VTDTVLN

-701 RVRWIDVA
+701 RVRWIDVG
-709 DVGVSSGEVVSYDSS
+709 DVSVSSGEVVGYDAAN
-724 SGIYYTSE
+724 GIYFTSE
-732 ECDFSDITSQYK
+732 ECDFSDASAQYK
-744 VAITDQYGY
+744 VAITDKLGY
-753 ASAFVAASAVAGKN
+753 ASSFVSASKVAGKK

-774 GTPIIA
+774 TEPVIA
-780 DGITMQLGSRFL
+780 NGIDIQLGSRFL
-792 LVKSTEVDKH
+792 LVKSTEIDKH
-802 DFILASK
+802 DFILSSK
-809 RPNGYGTFS
+809 RPNGDGTFS
-818 IELVQYDSRIYERTL
+818 VELVQYDSRIYERTL

>member
-20 LSKTWGDNLFALF
+20 HAKTWGDNLFALF
-33 PSCLDARD
+33 PSGLDSRD
-41 WELMLNDKVIETES
+41 WELMLNDKVIEPER

-73 PLGVD
+73 PLGVETL
-78 PVSWLY
+78 VIGL
-84 IAAAAVAASLAVT
+84 IAVAASVAVSF
-97 MLTKQNFG
+97 LFKPDPFG
-105 YDETSSKSSN
+105 YDETTSKSSN

-148 VVEYVNNDRTLKHY
+148 VVEYVDNNRTLKHY

-187 SQYFVYDRV
+187 SQYFVYDNA

-206 NAAVDNNIIVGANE
+206 NAAVDNNIIIGINE
-220 GTPTGILFNSAVVSG
+220 GKGTGNAFTQPVVSG
-235 SFAPSGMLEFE
+235 TIEGGGVL
-246 VYESPSVIAVYD
+246 
-258 DFVAGSVNAKVA
+258 DFVVDESSGVISVYNDFMAGNASAKVTYSA
-270 FSTDSTSLGTPV
+270 QNPFGGTLTF
-282 VREYEDTATINSI
+282 DTTGQIQSV
-295 TIIPPVLPETQT
+295 TIIPPTPPSTVTK
-307 MYEFNL
+307 YNL
-313 SVVEDRPIFGTEP
+313 VISCEIPGTIFGAT
-326 LNGTVELETLS
+326 LHGDISVETLEK
-337 NILVGPFTMP
+337 LVVGPFTMP
-347 VEASQIWYN
+347 VDSEQIWYN

-362 LKGTA
+362 LKGKA
-367 NFNAEWW
+367 DFEAEWW
-374 AIDSNGDEIA
+374 AIDGNGDEII
-384 GSRQDESFSHSGDT
+384 GSRQSETFFYENDT

-403 YTRKL
+403 FTRKI
-408 TPSYGN
+408 TPAYGL
-414 ARYRFQIRRTNVADI
+414 ARYRFQIKRTNEANI

-440 LYSVRVKSNV
+440 LFSVRIKNNV
-450 LYQINGVGGTAIV
+450 LYQINGIGGTAIV

-473 SSGQMKFN
+473 SSGQLKFN
-481 CIAERKVITVNT
+481 CIAERKVITVNG
-493 DGTINTSLSKSRRIV
+493 DGTINSALTKSRRIC
-508 DSVAHHMIIDGNV
+508 DSVAHHMIVDGSV
-521 AAAKIDL
+521 SPSKIDL
-528 KGLVEI
+528 KGLVDI
-534 QNSITP
+534 QNAITP
-540 ASFGYFDYTFDDAN
+540 ARFGYFDYTFDDAN

-562 TMCDVGRIMVNR
+562 TMCDVGRILVNR
-574 EGSKYVFVRDEP
+574 EGSKYVFVRDEA
-586 QSSPVAVFDRRTTS
+586 QGAPVAVFDRRTTA

-615 KDCVQVEWVDVDDT
+615 KDCVQVEWVDVDDS
-629 NTKKYINVSWDSVL
+629 NTKRYINVSWDSTL
-643 NKPKHGYGYNA
+643 NKPKHGYGINA

-672 ELEMRKLVYQRQY
+672 ELEMRKLVYQREY
-685 VSDTVLN
+685 VTDTALN

-709 DVGVSSGEVVSYDSS
+709 DVGVSSGEVVGYDYFN
-724 SGIYYTSE
+724 GIYYTSE
-732 ECDFSDITSQYK
+732 ECDFGDSSAQYK
-744 VAITDQYGY
+744 VAITDQHGY
-753 ASAFVAASAVAGKN
+753 ASAFESAYAVSGNK
-767 KAFQASA
+767 KAFHALA
-774 GTPIIA
+774 GTPVIA
-780 DGITMQLGSRFL
+780 DGITTQLGSRFL

-809 RPNGYGTFS
+809 RPNGDGTFS

>member
-20 LSKTWGDNLFALF
+20 LTKTWGDNLFELF
-33 PSCLDARD
+33 PSGLDARD
-41 WELMLNDKVIETES
+41 WELMLNDKVIDTDA

-73 PLGVD
+73 PLGV
-78 PVSWLY
+78 VA
-84 IAAAAVAASLAVT
+84 IAAIAILAAIAVAK
-97 MLTKQNFG
+97 MMPEPFG
-105 YDETSSKSSN
+105 YDNTSSKSSN
-115 NSFSG
+115 NSFTG

-138 RAYPDIVSPA
+138 RAYPDVVSQP
-148 VVEYVNNDRTLKHY
+148 VMEYVDNDRTLKHY
-162 FWLSRGS
+162 FWITRGS
-169 IEVSDVRYAD
+169 AEVSDVRYAD

-187 SQYFVYDRV
+187 SQYFVYDNV

-235 SFAPSGMLEFE
+235 SFAPTGMLEFQ
-246 VYESPSVIAVYD
+246 VYESPNVIAVYD
-258 DFVAGSVNAKVA
+258 DFVSGSGNAKVA
-270 FSTDSTSLGTPV
+270 FSTDSTSLGSPV

-295 TIIPPVLPETQT
+295 TIITPVLPETQT
-307 MYEFNL
+307 KYEFNL
-313 SVVEDRPIFGTEP
+313 NVVEDRPIFGTEP
-326 LNGTVELETLS
+326 INGTVELETLY

-374 AIDSNGDEIA
+374 AINSSGTEIS
-384 GSRQDESFSHSGDT
+384 GSRQSESFSYDGDT

-403 YTRKL
+403 FTRKI
-408 TPSYGN
+408 TPAYGA
-414 ARYRFQIRRTNVADI
+414 ARYRFQIKRTNAADI
-429 ENYLDQATLES
+429 DNYLDQATLES

-463 VESTATDTST
+463 IESTATDTST

-481 CIAERKVITVNT
+481 CIAERKVITVND
-493 DGTINTSLSKSRRIV
+493 DGTINNTLSKSRRIV
-508 DSVAHHMIIDGNV
+508 DSMAHHMIVDGNV
-521 AAAKIDL
+521 SPAKIDL
-528 KGLVEI
+528 KGLAEI

-540 ASFGYFDYTFDDAN
+540 ESFGYFDYTFDDAN
-554 VPLGDRIT
+554 VPLGDRVT
-562 TMCDVGRIMVNR
+562 TMCDVGRISVNR
-574 EGSKYVFVRDEP
+574 EGSKYVFVRDED
-586 QSSPVAVFDRRTTS
+586 QDAPVATFDRRTTY
-600 GAEYNLTISPTNTDG
+600 GQEYTLTISPTNTDG
-615 KDCVQVEWVDVDDT
+615 KDCVQVEWVDVDNS
-629 NTKKYINVSWDSVL
+629 NTKKYINVSWDGAL

-672 ELEMRKLVYQRQY
+672 ELEMRKIVYQRQY
-685 VSDTVLN
+685 VTDTALN

-709 DVGVSSGEVVSYDSS
+709 DVSVASGEIVGYDAT

-732 ECDFSDITSQYK
+732 DCYLEDDTEYR
-744 VAITDQYGY
+744 VAITDEAGY
-753 ASAFVAASAVAGKN
+753 ASSFVAAEIVSGNK
-767 KAFQASA
+767 KAFKAIA
-774 GTPIIA
+774 GAPIIA
-780 DGITMQLGSRFL
+780 NGFDVLLGSRFMI
-792 LVKSTEVDKH
+792 VKSTEVDKH
-802 DFILASK
+802 DFILSSK
-809 RPNGYGTFS
+809 RPNGDGTFS

-833 TS
+833 T

>member
-1 MILVCHDPAMASF
+1 MILVFHDPAMASF

-20 LSKTWGDNLFALF
+20 LAKTWGDNLFALF
-33 PSCLDARD
+33 PSGLDARD
-41 WELMLNDKVIETES
+41 WELMLNDKVIEPES

-73 PLGVD
+73 PLGLEVA
-78 PVSWLY
+78 VIGL
-84 IAAAAVAASLAVT
+84 IAVAASVAVSF
-97 MLTKQNFG
+97 LFKPDPFG
-105 YDETSSKSSN
+105 YDETTSKSSN

-148 VVEYVNNDRTLKHY
+148 VVEYVDNNRTLKHY

-187 SQYFVYDRV
+187 SQYFVYDNA

-206 NAAVDNNIIVGANE
+206 NAAVDNNIIIGVNE
-220 GTPTGILFNSAVVSG
+220 GVGTGNAFTEPVQSG
-235 SFAPSGMLEFE
+235 QVDSDGDIDFIVNETAGVIT
-246 VYESPSVIAVYD
+246 VYN
-258 DFVAGSVNAKVA
+258 DFVAGNVNAKVTYSYTNP
-270 FSTDSTSLGTPV
+270 FGGQSTIDTTGTIQSV
-282 VREYEDTATINSI
+282 IV
-295 TIIPPVLPETQT
+295 IPPVLPETITKYQFVIST
-307 MYEFNL
+307 SSSGSLFGADL
-313 SVVEDRPIFGTEP
+313 DGDVSV
-326 LNGTVELETLS
+326 ETLEK
-337 NILVGPFTMP
+337 ITVGPFTMP
-347 VEASQIWYN
+347 VDAEQIWYN

-362 LKGTA
+362 LKGRA
-367 NFNAEWW
+367 DFEAEWW
-374 AIDSNGDEIA
+374 AIDGNGDEIV
-384 GSRQDESFSHSGDT
+384 GSRQSETFFYENDT

-403 YTRKL
+403 FTRKL
-408 TPSYGN
+408 TPAYGL
-414 ARYRFQIRRTNVADI
+414 ARYRFQIKRTNDANI

-440 LYSVRVKSNV
+440 LFSVRIKNNV
-450 LYQINGVGGTAIV
+450 LYQINGIGGTAIV

-473 SSGQMKFN
+473 SSGQLKFN
-481 CIAERKVITVNT
+481 CIAERKVISVNSDGTVN
-493 DGTINTSLSKSRRIV
+493 NTLTKSRRIC
-508 DSVAHHMIIDGNV
+508 DSVAHHMIVDGNV
-521 AAAKIDL
+521 PASKIDL
-528 KGLVEI
+528 AGLVAV
-534 QNSITP
+534 QNAITP

-562 TMCDVGRIMVNR
+562 TMCDVGRILVNR

-586 QSSPVAVFDRRTTS
+586 QSAPVAVFDRRTTS

-629 NTKKYINVSWDSVL
+629 NTKKYINVSWDETL
-643 NKPKHGYGYNA
+643 NQPKHGYGVNA
-654 RKVTLNGCS
+654 RKITLNGCS
-663 NYEQALDRA
+663 NYAQALDRA
-672 ELEMRKLVYQRQY
+672 ELEMRKLVYQREY
-685 VSDTVLN
+685 VTDTALN

-709 DVGVSSGEVVSYDSS
+709 DVGVSSGEVVGYDSV

-732 ECDFSDITSQYK
+732 ECDFSDDAAQYK

-753 ASAFVAASAVAGKN
+753 ASAFFAASAVAGKN
-767 KAFQASA
+767 KAFHAIA

-780 DGITMQLGSRFL
+780 DGITTQLGSRFL

-802 DFILASK
+802 DFILSSK
-809 RPNGYGTFS
+809 RPNGDGTFS

>member
-1 MILVCHDPAMASF
+1 MILVCHDPSMASF

-33 PSCLDARD
+33 PSGLDARD
-41 WELMLNDKVIETES
+41 WELMLNDKVIEPERF
-55 LNLDA
+55 NLDA

-73 PLGVD
+73 PLGVETL
-78 PVSWLY
+78 VYALV
-84 IAAAAVAASLAVT
+84 AVAASLAVT
-97 MLTKQNFG
+97 MLAKQNFG

-162 FWLSRGS
+162 FWITRGS
-169 IEVSDVRYAD
+169 AEVSDVRYAD

-187 SQYFVYDRV
+187 SQYSVYDNV

-206 NAAVDNNIIVGANE
+206 NAAVDNNIIVGVNE
-220 GTPTGILFNSAVVSG
+220 GTSTGIGF
-235 SFAPSGMLEFE
+235 
-246 VYESPSVIAVYD
+246 
-258 DFVAGSVNAKVA
+258 
-270 FSTDSTSLGTPV
+270 TS
-282 VREYEDTATINSI
+282 ATINGQVESGGDIYFTVAESSSVTSVYNEFNNGTTSAEVTYRYTNSFGGQSTLNVTGTI
-295 TIIPPVLPETQT
+295 TAIVIIPPVAPDT
-307 MYEFNL
+307 
-313 SVVEDRPIFGTEP
+313 VVKYQFFISTNTPVGLGGAPIVSDVT
-326 LNGTVELETLS
+326 LELLE
-337 NILVGPFTMP
+337 NVIVGPFTMP
-347 VEASQIWYN
+347 VESEQLWYN

-362 LKGTA
+362 LKGA
-367 NFNAEWW
+367 AEFKAEWW
-374 AIDSNGDEIA
+374 AIDSNGDEIS
-384 GSRQDESFSHSGDT
+384 GSRQDETFTYSGDT
-398 ADQKY
+398 SDQKY
-403 YTRKL
+403 YTRKV
-408 TPSYGN
+408 TPAYGN
-414 ARYRFQIRRTNVADI
+414 ARYRFQIQRTNESDA

-440 LYSVRVKSNV
+440 LFSVRVKNNV
-450 LYQINGVGGTAIV
+450 LYQINGIGGTAIV

-473 SSGQMKFN
+473 SSGQLKFN
-481 CIAERKVITVNT
+481 CIAERKVISVNS
-493 DGTINTSLSKSRRIV
+493 DGTINNTLTKSRRIC
-508 DSVAHHMIIDGNV
+508 DSVAHHMIVDGSV
-521 AAAKIDL
+521 SQSKIDL
-528 KGLVEI
+528 KGLVDI
-534 QNSITP
+534 QSSITP

-562 TMCDVGRIMVNR
+562 TMCDAGRILVNR
-574 EGSKYVFVRDEP
+574 EGSKYVFVRDEQ
-586 QSSPVAVFDRRTTS
+586 QSAPVAVFDRRTTS

-629 NTKKYINVSWDSVL
+629 NTKKYINVSWDAAL
-643 NKPKHGYGYNA
+643 NKPKHGYGINA

-663 NYEQALDRA
+663 SYEQALDRA
-672 ELEMRKLVYQRQY
+672 ELEMRKLVYQREY
-685 VSDTVLN
+685 VTDTALN

-709 DVGVSSGEVVSYDSS
+709 DVGVSSGEVVGYDSAN
-724 SGIYYTSE
+724 GIYHTSE
-732 ECDFSDITSQYK
+732 ECDFSDELAQYK

-753 ASAFVAASAVAGKN
+753 ASAFVEASSVVGKN

-774 GTPIIA
+774 STPVIA
-780 DGITMQLGSRFL
+780 DGMTTELGSRFL

-809 RPNGYGTFS
+809 RPNGDGTFS

>member
-20 LSKTWGDNLFALF
+20 HAKTWGDNLFALF
-33 PSCLDARD
+33 PSGLDARD
-41 WELMLNDKVIETES
+41 WDLMLNDKVIEPDCLS
-55 LNLDA
+55 LDA

-73 PLGVD
+73 PLGLETLVIG
-78 PVSWLY
+78 L
-84 IAAAAVAASLAVT
+84 IAVAASVAVSF
-97 MLTKQNFG
+97 LFKPDPFG
-105 YDETSSKSSN
+105 YDETTSKSSN

-148 VVEYVNNDRTLKHY
+148 VVEYVDNNRTLKHY

-169 IEVSDVRYAD
+169 IDVSDVRYAD

-187 SQYFVYDRV
+187 SQYLVYDNA

-206 NAAVDNNIIVGANE
+206 NAAVDNNIIIGVNE
-220 GTPTGILFNSAVVSG
+220 GVGTGNAFTEPVQSG
-235 SFAPSGMLEFE
+235 QVDSGGDIDFIVNETAGVIT
-246 VYESPSVIAVYD
+246 VYNDFIA
-258 DFVAGSVNAKVA
+258 GNVNAKVTYSYTNP
-270 FSTDSTSLGTPV
+270 FGGSSTVNETGTIQSV
-282 VREYEDTATINSI
+282 TV
-295 TIIPPVLPETQT
+295 IPPVFPDTITKYQ
-307 MYEFNL
+307 FVI
-313 SVVEDRPIFGTEP
+313 SVSGSDPIFGAD
-326 LNGTVELETLS
+326 LNGSVSVETLEK
-337 NILVGPFTMP
+337 ITVGPFTMP
-347 VEASQIWYN
+347 VDAEQIWYN

-362 LKGTA
+362 LKGRA
-367 NFNAEWW
+367 DFEAEWW
-374 AIDSNGDEIA
+374 AIDGNGDEII
-384 GSRQDESFSHSGDT
+384 GSRQSETFFYEGDT

-403 YTRKL
+403 FTRKL
-408 TPSYGN
+408 TPAYGL
-414 ARYRFQIRRTNVADI
+414 ARYRFQIKRTNDANI

-440 LYSVRVKSNV
+440 LFSVRVKNNV
-450 LYQINGVGGTAIV
+450 LYQINGIGGTAIV

-473 SSGQMKFN
+473 SSGQLKFN
-481 CIAERKVITVNT
+481 CIAERKVITVNS
-493 DGTINTSLSKSRRIV
+493 DGTINNALTKSRRIC
-508 DSVAHHMIIDGNV
+508 DSVAHHMIVDGSV
-521 AAAKIDL
+521 SPSKIDL
-528 KGLVEI
+528 KGLVDI
-534 QNSITP
+534 QNAIAP

-562 TMCDVGRIMVNR
+562 TMCDAGRILVNR
-574 EGSKYVFVRDEP
+574 EGSKYVFVRDEA
-586 QSSPVAVFDRRTTS
+586 QSAPVAVFDRRTTA

-615 KDCVQVEWVDVDDT
+615 KDCVQVEWVDVDDS
-629 NTKKYINVSWDSVL
+629 NTKRYINVSWDSTL
-643 NKPKHGYGYNA
+643 NKPKHGYGINA

-672 ELEMRKLVYQRQY
+672 ELEMRKLVYQREY
-685 VSDTVLN
+685 VTDTALN

-709 DVGVSSGEVVSYDSS
+709 DVGVSSGEVVGYDPAN
-724 SGIYYTSE
+724 GIYYTSE
-732 ECDFSDITSQYK
+732 ECNFSDELAQYK

-753 ASAFVAASAVAGKN
+753 ASAFDTASAVAGNN
-767 KAFQASA
+767 KAFQALA
-774 GTPIIA
+774 ETPVIA
-780 DGITMQLGSRFL
+780 DGITTQLGSRFI

-809 RPNGYGTFS
+809 RPNGDGTFS

>member
-20 LSKTWGDNLFALF
+20 QAKTWGDNLFELF
-33 PSCLDARD
+33 PSGLDARD
-41 WELMLNDKVIETES
+41 WELMLNDKVIKPEA
-55 LNLDA
+55 LNIDA

-73 PLGVD
+73 PLASIAVIAI
-78 PVSWLY
+78 VA
-84 IAAAAVAASLAVT
+84 IVAAATVAMFT
-97 MLTKQNFG
+97 QKPFG
-105 YDETSSKSSN
+105 YDDTSSKSSN
-115 NSFSG
+115 NSFTG

-162 FWLSRGS
+162 FWITRGS
-169 IEVSDVRYAD
+169 AEVSDVRYAD

-187 SQYFVYDRV
+187 SQYFVYDNV

-220 GTPTGILFNSAVVSG
+220 GTPTGILFNSAVASG
-235 SFAPSGMLEFE
+235 SFAPSGMLEFQ
-246 VYESPSVIAVYD
+246 VYESPNVIAVYD
-258 DFVAGSVNAKVA
+258 DFVSGSVNAKVT
-270 FSTDSTSLGTPV
+270 FSTDSTSLGSPII
-282 VREYEDTATINSI
+282 RDYDDTATINSI

-307 MYEFNL
+307 KYEFNL

-326 LNGTVELETLS
+326 LNGAVELETLS

-384 GSRQDESFSHSGDT
+384 GSRQDESFSYSGDT

-508 DSVAHHMIIDGNV
+508 DSVAHHMIVDGNV

-562 TMCDVGRIMVNR
+562 TMCDAGRILVNR
-574 EGSKYVFVRDEP
+574 EGSKYVFVRDEAQP
-586 QSSPVAVFDRRTTS
+586 APVAVFDRRTTS

-629 NTKKYINVSWDSVL
+629 NTKKYINVSWDATL
-643 NKPKHGYGYNA
+643 NKPKHGYGINA

-672 ELEMRKLVYQRQY
+672 ELEMRKLVYQREY
-685 VSDTVLN
+685 VTDTALN

-709 DVGVSSGEVVSYDSS
+709 DVGVSSGEIVGYDAAN
-724 SGIYYTSE
+724 GIYLTSE
-732 ECDFSDITSQYK
+732 ECDFSDNSAQYK
-744 VAITDQYGY
+744 VAITDRFGY
-753 ASAFVAASAVAGKN
+753 ASSFFAATPISGKK
-767 KAFQASA
+767 KAFQAPA
-774 GTPIIA
+774 GEPVIA
-780 DGITMQLGSRFL
+780 NGIDIQLGSRFL
-792 LVKSTEVDKH
+792 LVKSTEVDKR
-802 DFILASK
+802 DFIFSSK
-809 RPNGYGTFS
+809 RPNGDGTFS

>member
-20 LSKTWGDNLFALF
+20 LAKTWGDNLFDLF
-33 PSCLDARD
+33 PSGLDARD
-41 WELMLNDKVIETES
+41 WELMLNDKAIQPEALS
-55 LNLDA
+55 LDA
-60 FPLPCDRLIMRNR
+60 FPIPCDRLIMRNR
-73 PLGVD
+73 PLGLD

-97 MLTKQNFG
+97 ILTKQNFG

-162 FWLSRGS
+162 FWITRGS
-169 IEVSDVRYAD
+169 ADVSDVRYAD

-187 SQYFVYDRV
+187 SQYFVYNNV

-206 NAAVDNNIIVGANE
+206 NAAVDNNIIVGVNE
-220 GTPTGILFNSAVVSG
+220 GASTGI
-235 SFAPSGMLEFE
+235 SFTEP
-246 VYESPSVIAVYD
+246 VIAGSEVTTDGVNFTVSETAGIISVYNE
-258 DFVAGSVNAKVA
+258 FMAGNSNAKITYRYTNP
-270 FSTDSTSLGTPV
+270 FSGTSTVNTTGTIV
-282 VREYEDTATINSI
+282 SI
-295 TIIPPVLPETQT
+295 TIIPPVFPDTINKYQFDMDTVYQGFSAGAAMTGDVYLESL
-307 MYEFNL
+307 E
-313 SVVEDRPIFGTEP
+313 SVT
-326 LNGTVELETLS
+326 
-337 NILVGPFTMP
+337 VGPFTMP
-347 VEASQIWYN
+347 VDAEQIWYN

-362 LKGTA
+362 LKGSA
-367 NFNAEWW
+367 EFKAEWW
-374 AIDSNGDEIA
+374 AIDSLGDEIS
-384 GSRQDESFSHSGDT
+384 GSRQDETFTYSGDS

-403 YTRKL
+403 FTRKV
-408 TPSYGN
+408 TPAYGN
-414 ARYRFQIRRTNVADI
+414 ARYRFQIQRTNESDA

-440 LYSVRVKSNV
+440 LFSVRVKNNV
-450 LYQINGVGGTAIV
+450 LYQINGIGGTAIV

-481 CIAERKVITVNT
+481 CIAERKVITVNAN
-493 DGTINTSLSKSRRIV
+493 GTINNTLTKSRRIC
-508 DSVAHHMIIDGNV
+508 DSVAHHMIVDGNV
-521 AAAKIDL
+521 SPSKIDL
-528 KGLVEI
+528 AGLVSI
-534 QNSITP
+534 QNAITP

-562 TMCDVGRIMVNR
+562 TMCDVGRALVNR
-574 EGSKYVFVRDEP
+574 EGSKYVFVRDEE
-586 QSSPVAVFDRRTTS
+586 QSAPAAVFDRRTTA
-600 GAEYNLTISPTNTDG
+600 GAEYNFTISPTNTDG

-654 RKVTLNGCS
+654 RKVTINGCS

-672 ELEMRKLVYQRQY
+672 ELEMRKIVYQREF
-685 VSDTVLN
+685 VTDTALN

-709 DVGVSSGEVVSYDSS
+709 DVGVSSGEVIGYDSVN
-724 SGIYYTSE
+724 GIYYTSE
-732 ECDFSDITSQYK
+732 ECDFSDILAQYK

-753 ASAFVAASAVAGKN
+753 ASAFVTAVSVAGKKN
-767 KAFQASA
+767 AFQASA
-774 GTPIIA
+774 GAPIIS
-780 DGITMQLGSRFL
+780 DGITTQLGSRFL

-809 RPNGYGTFS
+809 RPNGDGTFS

>member
-20 LSKTWGDNLFALF
+20 LAKTWDDNLFALF
-33 PSCLDARD
+33 PSGLDARD
-41 WELMLNDKVIETES
+41 WELMLNDRVIQPES
-55 LNLDA
+55 LNLAA

-162 FWLSRGS
+162 FWITRGS
-169 IEVSDVRYAD
+169 AEVSDVRYAD

-206 NAAVDNNIIVGANE
+206 NAAVDNNIIVGVNE
-220 GTPTGILFNSAVVSG
+220 GTSTGIGFTSATIDGQV
-235 SFAPSGMLEFE
+235 
-246 VYESPSVIAVYD
+246 ESDGDIYFTVAESSSVIAVYNEFNNGNTSAD
-258 DFVAGSVNAKVA
+258 VTYRYTNSFGGQ
-270 FSTDSTSLGTPV
+270 STLNVTGTI
-282 VREYEDTATINSI
+282 TAIV
-295 TIIPPVLPETQT
+295 IIPPVAPDT
-307 MYEFNL
+307 
-313 SVVEDRPIFGTEP
+313 VVKYQFFISTNTPVGLGGAPIVSDVT
-326 LNGTVELETLS
+326 LELLE
-337 NILVGPFTMP
+337 NVIVGPFTMP
-347 VEASQIWYN
+347 VESEQLWYN

-362 LKGTA
+362 LKGSAEFKT
-367 NFNAEWW
+367 EWW
-374 AIDSNGDEIA
+374 AIDSNGDEIS
-384 GSRQDESFSHSGDT
+384 GSRQDETFTYSGDT

-403 YTRKL
+403 YTRKV
-408 TPSYGN
+408 TPAYGN
-414 ARYRFQIRRTNVADI
+414 ARYRFQIQRTNESDA

-440 LYSVRVKSNV
+440 LFSVRIKNNV
-450 LYQINGVGGTAIV
+450 LYQINGIGGTAIV

-473 SSGQMKFN
+473 SSGQLKFN
-481 CIAERKVITVNT
+481 CIAERKVISVNS
-493 DGTINTSLSKSRRIV
+493 DGTINSTLTKSRRIC
-508 DSVAHHMIIDGNV
+508 DSVAHHMIVDGGV
-521 AAAKIDL
+521 SPSKIDL
-528 KGLVEI
+528 KGLVDI
-534 QNSITP
+534 QSSIIP
-540 ASFGYFDYTFDDAN
+540 ANFGYFDYTFDDAN

-562 TMCDVGRIMVNR
+562 TMCDVGRILVNR
-574 EGSKYVFVRDEP
+574 EGSKYVFVRDEAQP
-586 QSSPVAVFDRRTTS
+586 APVAVFDRRTTA

-629 NTKKYINVSWDSVL
+629 NTKKYINVSWDSSL
-643 NKPKHGYGYNA
+643 NKPKHGYGINA

-663 NYEQALDRA
+663 NYDQALDRA
-672 ELEMRKLVYQRQY
+672 ELEMRKLVYQREY
-685 VSDTVLN
+685 VSDKVWN

-709 DVGVSSGEVVSYDSS
+709 DVGVSSGEIVGYDAAN
-724 SGIYYTSE
+724 GIYYTSE
-732 ECDFSDITSQYK
+732 ECDFSDELAQYK

-753 ASAFVAASAVAGKN
+753 ASAFVTAASVTGKN

-774 GTPIIA
+774 GTPVIA
-780 DGITMQLGSRFL
+780 DGISTQLGSRFL

-809 RPNGYGTFS
+809 RPNGDGTFS

>member
-20 LSKTWGDNLFALF
+20 LTKTWGDNLFALF
-33 PSCLDARD
+33 PSGLDARD
-41 WELMLNDKVIETES
+41 WEMMLNDRVIEPECLS
-55 LNLDA
+55 LDS

-73 PLGVD
+73 PLGVETL
-78 PVSWLY
+78 VIGL
-84 IAAAAVAASLAVT
+84 IAVAASVAVSF
-97 MLTKQNFG
+97 LFKPDPFG
-105 YDETSSKSSN
+105 YDETTSKSSN

-120 QTNAPR
+120 QTNSPR

-148 VVEYVNNDRTLKHY
+148 VVEYVDNNRTLKHY

-187 SQYFVYDRV
+187 SQYFVYDNA
-196 PIPTVIEQFA
+196 PIPTVVEQFA
-206 NAAVDNNIIVGANE
+206 NAAVDNNIIIGVNE
-220 GTPTGILFNSAVVSG
+220 GVGTGNAFTEPVQFGQVDSSG
-235 SFAPSGMLEFE
+235 NLDFIVNETTGVLS
-246 VYESPSVIAVYD
+246 VYN
-258 DFVAGSVNAKVA
+258 DFLAGNVNAKVTYRYTNP
-270 FSTDSTSLGTPV
+270 FGGVSTVDATGTIQS
-282 VREYEDTATINSI
+282 ATV
-295 TIIPPVLPETQT
+295 IPPVLPETIT
-307 MYEFNL
+307 KYKFVI
-313 SVVEDRPIFGTEP
+313 SASGSGPIFGADIY
-326 LNGTVELETLS
+326 GSVSVETLEK
-337 NILVGPFTMP
+337 ITVGPFTMP
-347 VEASQIWYN
+347 VESEQLWYN

-362 LKGTA
+362 LKGA
-367 NFNAEWW
+367 AEFKAEWW
-374 AIDSNGDEIA
+374 AIDGNGDEIA
-384 GSRQDESFSHSGDT
+384 GSRQSETFFYEGDT

-403 YTRKL
+403 FTRKL
-408 TPSYGN
+408 TPAYGL
-414 ARYRFQIRRTNVADI
+414 ARYRFQIKRTNNANI

-440 LYSVRVKSNV
+440 LFSVRVKNNV
-450 LYQINGVGGTAIV
+450 LYQINGIGGTAIV

-481 CIAERKVITVNT
+481 CIAERKVITINS
-493 DGTINTSLSKSRRIV
+493 DGTVNNTLTKSRRIC
-508 DSVAHHMIIDGNV
+508 DGVAHHMIVDGSV
-521 AAAKIDL
+521 SPSKIDL
-528 KGLVEI
+528 KGMVDI

-562 TMCDVGRIMVNR
+562 TMCDVGRILVNR
-574 EGSKYVFVRDEP
+574 EGSKYVFVRDEA
-586 QSSPVAVFDRRTTS
+586 QSAPVAVFDRRTTA
-600 GAEYNLTISPTNTDG
+600 GAEYSLTISPTNTDG
-615 KDCVQVEWVDVDDT
+615 KDCVQVEWVDVDDS
-629 NTKKYINVSWDSVL
+629 NTKRYINVSWDSTL
-643 NKPKHGYGYNA
+643 NKPNHGYGINA

-672 ELEMRKLVYQRQY
+672 ELEMRKLVYQREY
-685 VSDTVLN
+685 VADTALN

-709 DVGVSSGEVVSYDSS
+709 DVGVSSGEVVGYDAAN
-724 SGIYYTSE
+724 GIYYTSE
-732 ECDFSDITSQYK
+732 ECDLGDEAAQYK
-744 VAITDQYGY
+744 VAITDQFGY
-753 ASAFVAASAVAGKN
+753 ASSFVTATAVSGKN
-767 KAFQASA
+767 KAFQANA
-774 GTPIIA
+774 GAPVIA
-780 DGITMQLGSRFL
+780 DEITTQLGSRFL

-809 RPNGYGTFS
+809 RPNGDGTFS

>member
-1 MILVCHDPAMASF
+1 MILVCHDPAMAAF

-20 LSKTWGDNLFALF
+20 NAKTWGDNLFSLF
-33 PSCLDARD
+33 PSGLDARD
-41 WELMLNDKVIETES
+41 WELMLNDKVIEPER

-73 PLGVD
+73 PLGVETL
-78 PVSWLY
+78 VIGL
-84 IAAAAVAASLAVT
+84 IAVAASVAVSF
-97 MLTKQNFG
+97 LFKPDPFG
-105 YDETSSKSSN
+105 YDETTSKSSN

-148 VVEYVNNDRTLKHY
+148 VVEYVDNNRTLKHY

-187 SQYFVYDRV
+187 SQYFVYDNV

-206 NAAVDNNIIVGANE
+206 NAAVDNNIIIGVNE
-220 GTPTGILFNSAVVSG
+220 GVGTGNAFSEQVQIGAVEAGGDIDFIVNESSG
-235 SFAPSGMLEFE
+235 
-246 VYESPSVIAVYD
+246 VIAVYN
-258 DFVAGSVNAKVA
+258 DFVAGNVNAKVTYRYTNP
-270 FSTDSTSLGTPV
+270 FGGITTVDTTGTIQSV
-282 VREYEDTATINSI
+282 TV
-295 TIIPPVLPETQT
+295 IPPVLPETITKYQFVIST
-307 MYEFNL
+307 
-313 SVVEDRPIFGTEP
+313 SSSGSIFGA
-326 LNGTVELETLS
+326 ELEGQVSVETLEK
-337 NILVGPFTMP
+337 ITVGPFTMP
-347 VEASQIWYN
+347 VDAEQIWYN

-362 LKGTA
+362 LKGRA
-367 NFNAEWW
+367 DFESEWW
-374 AIDSNGDEIA
+374 AIDDNGDEII
-384 GSRQDESFSHSGDT
+384 GSRQSETFFYEGDT
-398 ADQKY
+398 ADQRY
-403 YTRKL
+403 FTRKL
-408 TPSYGN
+408 TPSYGL
-414 ARYRFQIRRTNVADI
+414 ARYRFQIKRTNEANI

-440 LYSVRVKSNV
+440 LFSVRIKNNV
-450 LYQINGVGGTAIV
+450 LYQINEIGGTAIV

-473 SSGQMKFN
+473 SSGQLKFN
-481 CIAERKVITVNT
+481 CIAERKVISVNS
-493 DGTINTSLSKSRRIV
+493 DGTINNTLAKSRRIC

-521 AAAKIDL
+521 SPSKIDL
-528 KGLVEI
+528 KGLVDI
-534 QNSITP
+534 QNAITP

-562 TMCDVGRIMVNR
+562 TMCDVGRILVNR
-574 EGSKYVFVRDEP
+574 EGSKYVFVRDEA
-586 QSSPVAVFDRRTTS
+586 QSAPVAVFDRRTTA

-615 KDCVQVEWVDVDDT
+615 KDCVQVEWVDVNDS
-629 NTKKYINVSWDSVL
+629 NTKRYINVSWDSTL
-643 NKPKHGYGYNA
+643 NKPKHGFGYNA

-672 ELEMRKLVYQRQY
+672 ELEMRKIVYQREF
-685 VSDTVLN
+685 VTDTALN

-709 DVGVSSGEVVSYDSS
+709 DVGVSSGEIVGYDAVN
-724 SGIYYTSE
+724 GIYYTGE
-732 ECDFSDITSQYK
+732 ECDFSDALAQYK

-753 ASAFVAASAVAGKN
+753 ASAFVTAFAVTGKN
-767 KAFQASA
+767 KAFEASA
-774 GTPIIA
+774 GAPVIS
-780 DGITMQLGSRFL
+780 DGITTQLGSRFF

-809 RPNGYGTFS
+809 RPNGDGTFS